1 MEIANFTLTKMQ
13 FRRKIPSFVFGVSIG
28 LIIGIGFFIF
38 KLDDYFNKIKTASTK
53 EIKIIE
59 QPVIQ
64 EKKAETKEDK
74 ERYKINTKVSPYT
87 NYKEVDSMIRSEDN
101 EINLAKEEFIS
112 VKNIKLIDLDVT
124 QKDTMAAKLA
134 GVNRNENASLF
145 FVEFWKTPLN
155 SKGYRM
161 TRNRI
166 ILYGF
171 SDFSSLNLYKVDEVY
186 YLKSEDQVYKV
197 SPNADFMP
205 MDRVNDADLL
215 AKIN

>member
-1 MEIANFTLTKMQ
+1 MQ
-13 FRRKIPSFVFGVSIG
+13 IRRKIPSFIFGVSIG

-38 KLDDYFNKIKTASTK
+38 KLDDYFNKMKSAAK
-53 EIKIIE
+53 ETIKIIE
-59 QPVIQ
+59 KPVPQ
-64 EKKAETKEDK
+64 EPEKETKNDK
-74 ERYKINTKVSPYT
+74 ERYKISTKVSPYT
-87 NYKEVDSMIRSEDN
+87 NYKEVDSLIRTEDG

-112 VKNIKLIDLDVT
+112 VKNIKLIDLDAV
-124 QKDTMAAKLA
+124 QKDTLAAKLA
-134 GVNRNENASLF
+134 GVNRNENADLF

-171 SDFSSLNLYKVDEVY
+171 SDFSSLNLYKVEDIY

-205 MDRVNDADLL
+205 MKRVSDSDLL

>member
-1 MEIANFTLTKMQ
+1 MQ
-13 FRRKIPSFVFGVSIG
+13 IKRKIPTFIFGVSIG
-28 LIIGIGFFIF
+28 LIIGVAFFLF
-38 KLDDYFNKIKTASTK
+38 KLDDYFNKIKSAAVK

-59 QPVIQ
+59 KPVLQ
-64 EKKAETKEDK
+64 EKKEEPKDVK

-87 NYKEVDSMIRSEDN
+87 NYKEVDSLIKHEDS
-101 EINLAKEEFIS
+101 EINVAKEEFIS
-112 VKNIKLIDLDVT
+112 VKNIKLIDLDAV
-124 QKDTMAAKLA
+124 QKDTLAAKLA
-134 GVNRNENASLF
+134 GVNRNENTDLF

-161 TRNRI
+161 TKNRI

-171 SDFSSLNLYKVDEVY
+171 SDFSSLNLYKVDDVY

-197 SPNADFMP
+197 STHADFMP